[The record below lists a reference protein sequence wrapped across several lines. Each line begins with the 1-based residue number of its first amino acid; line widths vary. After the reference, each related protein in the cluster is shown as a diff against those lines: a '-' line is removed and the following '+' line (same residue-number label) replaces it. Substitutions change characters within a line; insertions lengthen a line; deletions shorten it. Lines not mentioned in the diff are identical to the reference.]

1 MARTNPDSAIETLL
15 RFVEESVP
23 TNAVYANKVENE
35 ASQKDA
41 FEGFDTDSLL
51 LVAQSLYDSKI
62 SSGLSP
68 EKVRDSL
75 KSIAPFNEYEDL
87 IDSLS

>member
-1 MARTNPDSAIETLL
+1 MITALNVFD
-15 RFVEESVP
+15 
-23 TNAVYANKVENE
+23 
-35 ASQKDA
+35 
-41 FEGFDTDSLL
+41 GFDTDSLL

-62 SSGLSP
+62 ASGLSP
-68 EKVRDSL
+68 EEARESL